1 MIGPLSRSGPVLR
14 AFTRSA
20 ALRRSVGLVG
30 VVVALLAFTFT
41 FSMAFTKS
49 ADQRVAWDLGKAEA
63 SARGWRSVD
72 IGHGPT
78 AAEARALSTRRAYGW
93 LGLEG
98 LFDDSAGDPVA
109 YQEGPW
115 ADRPFPQRDTLVEGR
130 WPTRPGEV
138 AAATGLGVGPGDRF
152 VLDNKDSIC
161 RQWHSP
167 QPHPH
172 LPRRCASD
180 HTPFVRHARRFE
192 ERRFLAI
199 GTSLALAQAAHGA
212 HFDHGVC
219 AVKAVAVDN
228 FACVRS

>member
-78 AAEARALSTRRAYGW
+78 ALIPFEGSADRLHASTRAPRVRG
-93 LGLEG
+93 
-98 LFDDSAGDPVA
+98 S
-109 YQEGPW
+109 GPP
-115 ADRPFPQRDTLVEGR
+115 ARHRPRGR
-130 WPTRPGEV
+130 
-138 AAATGLGVGPGDRF
+138 
-152 VLDNKDSIC
+152 
-161 RQWHSP
+161 
-167 QPHPH
+167 
-172 LPRRCASD
+172 
-180 HTPFVRHARRFE
+180 
-192 ERRFLAI
+192 
-199 GTSLALAQAAHGA
+199 
-212 HFDHGVC
+212 
-219 AVKAVAVDN
+219 
-228 FACVRS
+228 